1 MFYKNFN
8 TFLFTNVE
16 IHSRN
21 LMFLLQ
27 KSHFCVKLLKHS
39 FIYIFNSVQA
49 SMAIYLKK
57 QNMSTQKSYSIIT
70 LNRVVLLLKICKVP

>member
-21 LMFLLQ
+21 LMFLSQ

-49 SMAIYLKK
+49 SMAIYLK

-70 LNRVVLLLKICKVP
+70 LNRAVLLLKICKVP

>member
-21 LMFLLQ
+21 LMFLSQ

-49 SMAIYLKK
+49 SMAIYLK

>member
-21 LMFLLQ
+21 LMFLSQ

-57 QNMSTQKSYSIIT
+57 QNMSTQNSYSCNYYFKHGCTI
-70 LNRVVLLLKICKVP
+70 VKDM

>member
-21 LMFLLQ
+21 LMFLSQ

-57 QNMSTQKSYSIIT
+57 QNMFTQKSYSIIT
-70 LNRVVLLLKICKVP
+70 LNRPGCTIVKDM

>member
-21 LMFLLQ
+21 LMFLSQ

-70 LNRVVLLLKICKVP
+70 LNRAVLLLKICKVP